1 MISARPAG
9 PTARLNCAAF
19 WPIQTFLSIR
29 TDANTNIRKKKSA
42 YLVREL
48 EPGTETGFLDDLPLA
63 AGVPPEAAPA
73 TRLRWFCWLIAVV
86 TITDSSSMRFDR
98 AARVTSEI

>member
-1 MISARPAG
+1 MI
-9 PTARLNCAAF
+9 L
-19 WPIQTFLSIR
+19 
-29 TDANTNIRKKKSA
+29 A

-48 EPGTETGFLDDLPLA
+48 EPETDVGFLDDLPLPA
-63 AGVPPEAAPA
+63 AVPPAALA

-86 TITDSSSMRFDR
+86 TITDSSSMRFER